1 MGVLVVHIR
10 RMRVG
15 MRCRRMAVPMAVTA
29 CGHDRMR
36 VDMVPV
42 VVDVGM
48 FMFQRL
54 VAVLVSVVFGQMQC
68 HTHKHQKATEHH
80 QPSCSALS
88 QAPRRQRPHE
98 GRKRENRARTGRTK
112 GPLGQQI
119 KPQAQAIAC
128 CTDGKQSQH
137 RCKRRQR
144 LTE

>member
-88 QAPRRQRPHE
+88 QAPRRQRHIDETLLPYYRHW
-98 GRKRENRARTGRTK
+98 
-112 GPLGQQI
+112 
-119 KPQAQAIAC
+119 
-128 CTDGKQSQH
+128 QSPASTPGDQ
-137 RCKRRQR
+137 C
-144 LTE
+144 

>member
-48 FMFQRL
+48 FMLQRL
-54 VAVLVSVVFGQMQC
+54 MAVLVSVVFGQMQC
-68 HTHKHQKATEHH
+68 HTHKHQKAPEHH
-80 QPSCSALS
+80 QPSCRAFS
-88 QAPRRQRPHE
+88 QAPSDQRPHE
-98 GRKRENRARTGRTK
+98 GRKTRK
-112 GPLGQQI
+112 PSPYGP
-119 KPQAQAIAC
+119 
-128 CTDGKQSQH
+128 
-137 RCKRRQR
+137 RQR
-144 LTE
+144 PFGPTDKNRRLRP